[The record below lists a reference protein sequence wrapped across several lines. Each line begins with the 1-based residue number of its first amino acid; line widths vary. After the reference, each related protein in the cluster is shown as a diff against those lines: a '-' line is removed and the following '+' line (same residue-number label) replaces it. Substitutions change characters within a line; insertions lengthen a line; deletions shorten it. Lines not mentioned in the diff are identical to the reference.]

1 MTKPERSYID
11 LDSVGSFDPI
21 LSRPLLDSKRGR
33 WVFADGM
40 ELPVLAGGDGAP
52 VANPLGPPT
61 ANGNNITVDTMLK
74 QPTRITKMLLD
85 LTLQRFIADRIFSG
99 GGGVTGGAVIYDQ
112 LEAND
117 LYTDRDVGRVA
128 PGAEF
133 PLVTGIRRAPK
144 VAEVEKWGG
153 KFYITDEARD
163 RNDSSLFTNLVRQLA
178 NTIVRKLNE
187 RAIAKLEEEIAARA
201 GALSIAGHN
210 WGTAVPNGNNPTA
223 PNATPGADLRRVQT
237 LAEIDELGI
246 SYDILI
252 VNPAQAE
259 AWNNFYQ
266 GNAKQALSD
275 NGFKEM
281 YSSNRVT
288 AGSAYVVAE
297 KQVGEMRM
305 EQPLA
310 TTTEREGAPQM
321 RERTW
326 VQSSVRPLF
335 LVNNPF
341 AVRKLTGLAG

>member
-11 LDSVGSFDPI
+11 LDRIGSFAPKFSDP
-21 LSRPLLDSKRGR
+21 LFDAERGR
-33 WVFADGM
+33 WLFADGTS
-40 ELPVLAGGDGAP
+40 LPFIGGGDGAP

-61 ANGNNITVDTMLK
+61 ATGNTLTIDTMLK
-74 QPTRITKMLLD
+74 QPTRITSMLLD
-85 LTLQRFIADRIFSG
+85 LTLQRFIADRIFSSN
-99 GGGVTGGAVIYDQ
+99 GGVTGGAVIYDQ
-112 LEAND
+112 LETND

-153 KFYITDEARD
+153 KFYITDEAKD
-163 RNDSSLFTNLVRQLA
+163 RNDTSLFTNLVRQLA
-178 NTIVRKLNE
+178 NTIVKKLNE
-187 RAIAKLEEEIAARA
+187 RALAKLEEEIAARA
-201 GALSIAGHN
+201 GALSVVGHN
-210 WGTAVPNGNNPTA
+210 WGTAIPNGNNPTA
-223 PNATPGADLRRVQT
+223 PNATPGADLRRLQT
-237 LAEIDELGI
+237 LADIDELGI
-246 SYDILI
+246 QYDTLI

-266 GNAKQALSD
+266 GRAKEALND
-275 NGFKEM
+275 NGIREM
-281 YSSNRVT
+281 FASNRVA
-288 AGSAYVVAE
+288 AGVAYAVAS

-305 EQPLA
+305 EQPLG
-310 TTTEREGAPQM
+310 TTTEREGAPTM